1 MEKGGKT
8 KNLYDEEEPAC
19 RRTSNIP
26 EEHINKV
33 RFNKN
38 LT

>member
-1 MEKGGKT
+1 MEKDGKT
-8 KNLYDEEEPAC
+8 KNPYDEEEPVC

-33 RFNKN
+33 DLIKI
-38 LT
+38 